1 MCRSTADVVKSS
13 YSRLINQCRNS
24 IITTNP
30 DSSGNKFSQTKSSQV
45 KIIAALS
52 PKSDGTS
59 SAKIISSNSIRESLP
74 KELIDKIRAASQGR
88 KTIAIIEPINRK
100 EPAAPRAT
108 VSPEHIG
115 GGSLRSKPV
124 RFNAVNSSF
133 GRWRNVGL
141 MPPFS
146 NSVTDHDYCSP
157 NRASRFSRKYLNAQ
171 HKVMRQIEESMSRNR
186 AAAAASAAAPTAM
199 VTTRITSPVNEEG
212 ETRKDSGLESCEMS
226 DASEDGSLYDKL
238 PRYLTNASVQT
249 VESRS
254 VQEDHGYNRLPAYLI
269 RPQKSLL
276 KSNLSKS
283 LAEKHN
289 IVVSPVES
297 LDQKTELSEFSEFKV
312 GTDISLDEQAAASIS
327 TTSTSSTT
335 SSSQT
340 IKLETPANRVVEA
353 LYERIDSAA
362 GEERSRSRLEK
373 EKPLLK
379 RRHSFDSSSDETDAS
394 YRRSYN
400 KRRRSNHPREKGR
413 VEARESRRRYRGRSR
428 TCSSSPDRRKYILER
443 FSFRP
448 DCPGMNYLVGNFF
461 QHLAIV
467 S

>member
-1 MCRSTADVVKSS
+1 MYCCQIYIYIYIYLSVYR
-13 YSRLINQCRNS
+13 YRN
-24 IITTNP
+24 
-30 DSSGNKFSQTKSSQV
+30 
-45 KIIAALS
+45 AH
-52 PKSDGTS
+52 
-59 SAKIISSNSIRESLP
+59 LP
-74 KELIDKIRAASQGR
+74 S
-88 KTIAIIEPINRK
+88 
-100 EPAAPRAT
+100 
-108 VSPEHIG
+108 
-115 GGSLRSKPV
+115 
-124 RFNAVNSSF
+124 FSSF
-133 GRWRNVGL
+133 
-141 MPPFS
+141 
-146 NSVTDHDYCSP
+146 
-157 NRASRFSRKYLNAQ
+157 
-171 HKVMRQIEESMSRNR
+171 
-186 AAAAASAAAPTAM
+186 
-199 VTTRITSPVNEEG
+199 
-212 ETRKDSGLESCEMS
+212 
-226 DASEDGSLYDKL
+226 
-238 PRYLTNASVQT
+238 
-249 VESRS
+249 
-254 VQEDHGYNRLPAYLI
+254 
-269 RPQKSLL
+269 
-276 KSNLSKS
+276 
-283 LAEKHN
+283 
-289 IVVSPVES
+289 
-297 LDQKTELSEFSEFKV
+297 
-312 GTDISLDEQAAASIS
+312 